1 MIAAVRASGPV
12 IVVCLQVGQVRVLCR
27 VLVAGFLGWGIV
39 SCVCLLVTL
48 TPSRCWGQGALPPP
62 LPTYRD
68 GKERKGST
76 AGPGGVLGR
85 GGKGSEGVR
94 EVL

>member
-12 IVVCLQVGQVRVLCR
+12 IIVSWQVGQVRVLFR
-27 VLVAGFLGWGIV
+27 RWLVALVGWVIV
-39 SCVCLLVTL
+39 SCVCLLITL
-48 TPSRCWGQGALPPP
+48 TPSRCRGQGALPPP

-76 AGPGGVLGR
+76 A
-85 GGKGSEGVR
+85 
-94 EVL
+94 